1 MFSTG
6 RVIMTQIKVV
16 PKSGSYF
23 SNYDKIFGEKSKSA
37 ETSLRTNCRIVT
49 HRGVENCQLLEI
61 RKGEAFV
68 KVEGGDSEIIVSAKC
83 IEEYSPRG

>member
-1 MFSTG
+1 
-6 RVIMTQIKVV
+6 MTQIKVV

-37 ETSLRTNCRIVT
+37 ETSLRTNCRIAFQGSV
-49 HRGVENCQLLEI
+49 VDCQLLEI
-61 RKGEAFV
+61 QEGVAFF
-68 KVEGGDSEIIVSAKC
+68 KLEDGSGPIIASAKC